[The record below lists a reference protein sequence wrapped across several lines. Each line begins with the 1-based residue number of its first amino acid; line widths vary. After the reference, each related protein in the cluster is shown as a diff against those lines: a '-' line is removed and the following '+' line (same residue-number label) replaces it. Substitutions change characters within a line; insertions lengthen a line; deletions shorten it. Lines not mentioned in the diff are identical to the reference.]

1 MYNAHQHIYFILV
14 AGIETID
21 VIQMKFT
28 PYRTAIDELLSVAI
42 DIFTAVEVYF

>member
-14 AGIETID
+14 ARVEIID
-21 VIQMKFT
+21 VIQMEFT

-42 DIFTAVEVYF
+42 NIFTAIEIYF

>member
-1 MYNAHQHIYFILV
+1 MYNAHQYIYFILV
-14 AGIETID
+14 AGVEIID

-42 DIFTAVEVYF
+42 DVFTTIEVYF